1 MQRTLIKLGGI
12 AAATLLGLTAAQA
25 QGTIKIGLVM
35 SYTGQFGDLGTMMD
49 TAVKLYVKKYGD
61 TVAGKKIEFIR
72 KDSGAA
78 GSAPDV
84 AKRLVQELI
93 VRDNVDI
100 IAGFSLTPD
109 ALASADVLT
118 ESKKPAVIMN
128 AATAIITARSPY
140 FVRTSI
146 PLPAAMGA
154 LGTWAAK
161 TGIKKS
167 YTMVTDYGPGIDS
180 EQAFQAAFKEGG
192 GEIVGSVR
200 FPVVSPD
207 FSAFVQRL
215 KDSKSESV
223 FIFVP
228 GGEQPA
234 SLGKA
239 LAEHGL
245 SPKTTKVLASG
256 ELTNEAPL
264 KSMGPAAEGIIS
276 AWHYDWRHKSAMN
289 DEFTKGFR
297 EMLNGRNPD
306 QFSVSAWDGMHAIY
320 EALRKTNGNTNGD
333 AFINALKGHK
343 WESPRGQILIDP
355 ETRDIV
361 QTVYLRRVEKIGNE
375 YGNNEFDKLDNVKDP
390 VKAKLKAE
398 GKLTDNGLTK

>member
-1 MQRTLIKLGGI
+1 MRSILAGLGGI
-12 AAATLLGLTAAQA
+12 AAALLAFSPAQA

-35 SYTGQFGDLGTMMD
+35 SYTGQFADLGTMMD

-61 TVAGKKIEFIR
+61 TVAGKKIEFVR

-78 GSAPDV
+78 GAAPDV

-93 VRDNVDI
+93 VRDKVDI
-100 IAGFSLTPD
+100 VAGFSLTPD

-118 ESKKPAVIMN
+118 EAKKPGVIMN

-146 PLPAAMGA
+146 SLPQAMGA
-154 LGTWAAK
+154 LGTWASK
-161 TGIKKS
+161 NGIKKS

-180 EQAFQAAFKEGG
+180 EQAFQTAFKAGG

-215 KDSKSESV
+215 KDAKSESV

-239 LAEHGL
+239 LTEHGV
-245 SPKTTKVLASG
+245 SPKTTKVMSSG

-264 KSMGPAAEGIIS
+264 KSMGAAAEGIIS
-276 AWHYDWRHKSAMN
+276 AWNYDWRHKSAMN
-289 DEFTKGFR
+289 DDFAKSFR
-297 EMLNGRNPD
+297 EALNGRNPD

-320 EALRKTNGNTNGD
+320 EALRKTNGNPNGD

-343 WESPRGQILIDP
+343 WESPRGPIMIDP
-355 ETRDIV
+355 VTRDIV
-361 QTVYLRRVEKIGNE
+361 QTIYLRRVEKIGNE
-375 YGNNEFDKLDNVKDP
+375 FGNNEFDKLENVKDP
-390 VKAKLKAE
+390 VKEKLRAD
-398 GKLTDNGLTK
+398 GKLTDNGLAK